1 MESPCYRCG
10 TTVEEGTAFC
20 PSCNAPQIKV
30 AVPAQPAN
38 EASTL
43 PLPPGTSDSIEPP
56 AVPVNL
62 EAAGQIQ
69 WKRFLRVGLPLSGLG
84 SLSVVLFGPLGTL
97 ISQGI
102 VAIAVGRYRR
112 SHPGFLRGTQGSLLG
127 ASVGFFSFLLLL
139 IILVIQIAINPAQ
152 FQAQMLAMIQQ
163 AFANN
168 PSPTAQQVAQWAA
181 SNFWGFVLLGFSFSF
196 VITVVLSGITGALTA
211 SFSRRRYE

>member
-1 MESPCYRCG
+1 MP
-10 TTVEEGTAFC
+10 
-20 PSCNAPQIKV
+20 
-30 AVPAQPAN
+30 
-38 EASTL
+38 
-43 PLPPGTSDSIEPP
+43 DSVEPP

-62 EAAGQIQ
+62 EAAGKIQ

-112 SHPGFLRGTQGSLLG
+112 SHPGFLRGTQGALLG
-127 ASVGFFSFLLLL
+127 ASIGFFSFLLLL
-139 IILVIQIAINPAQ
+139 IILVIQITVNPAQ
-152 FQAQMLAMIQQ
+152 FHAQTVAMIQQ
-163 AFANN
+163 TFANN
-168 PSPTAQQVAQWAA
+168 PSPGAQRVAQWATD
-181 SNFWGFVLLGFSFSF
+181 NFWGFVVSVVSLGF